1 MMRFLTLIS
10 LAVLLFSCSP
20 NLYTIKG
27 KCVDPTAEGKVTLIV
42 RGENNRIDTVAK
54 SSIINGRFIITG
66 SVPSVTEGY
75 LLINDRMK
83 DYIPVLLE
91 NKNYKMVIDGNV
103 VLSLT
108 GTKEQNILDKY
119 IRTRIDQAR
128 ILEEFRARPLDE
140 RRNDSIKKIYQ
151 KLDNQIVPK
160 AKKEQ
165 SEILEKYPDS
175 YASAFFHTLD
185 MKSIPLD
192 ELKSQYDKL
201 TGAGRDN
208 PSAERISDRIELL
221 QSVEKGAIAPD
232 FSMST
237 PAGDTLSLHSIPA
250 KVKIIDFWASWC
262 YPCRKENPF
271 MLNLYE
277 KYHKKGLEIIGISL
291 DDDYTKWTNAIK
303 KDGLTWP
310 QVSELKKWRC
320 TAVQLYDVKMV
331 PHTVILNS
339 KNEIVAINV
348 KGEELEKLILKIL
361 NSK

>member
-1 MMRFLTLIS
+1 MKIFGLIS
-10 LAVLLFSCSP
+10 LSVLLISCSHK
-20 NLYTIKG
+20 LYTIKG
-27 KCVDPTAEGKVTLIV
+27 KCVDPTAEGKVTLII
-42 RGENNRIDTVAK
+42 RTENNRIDTVAK
-54 SSIINGRFIITG
+54 SSIVNGRFTITG
-66 SVPSVTEGY
+66 SIPSLTEGY

-91 NKNYKMVIDGNV
+91 NKNYKMVLDGNV

-119 IRTRIDQAR
+119 IRTRIEQAK
-128 ILEEFRARPLDE
+128 ILEEFRARPLDD

-151 KLDNQIVPK
+151 GYDSQIVPK
-160 AKKEQ
+160 TKKEQ

-192 ELKSQYDKL
+192 ELKFQYDKL

-208 PSAERISDRIELL
+208 PSAERISKRIELL
-221 QSVEKGAIAPD
+221 QSVKKGAVAPD

-237 PAGDTLSLHSIPA
+237 PAGDTLSLHSITA

-271 MLNLYE
+271 MLKLYE
-277 KYHKKGLEIIGISL
+277 KYHEKGLEIIGVSL

-320 TAVQLYDVKMV
+320 KAVELYDVKTV
-331 PHTVILNS
+331 PHTVIING
-339 KNEIVAINV
+339 KNEIVAKNV
-348 KGEELEKLILKIL
+348 KGEELEKLILEIL
-361 NSK
+361 NLK